1 MGAQWCSQAVSPDI
15 FKAAET
21 GNITELNAA
30 VKAGMSITVED
41 KVREGEWWFVVGR
54 VPLQVTLLP
63 QAQRWTLLSLSHSFF
78 PHLSPTC
85 VASMASVGH

>member
-41 KVREGEWWFVVGR
+41 KVREG
-54 VPLQVTLLP
+54 
-63 QAQRWTLLSLSHSFF
+63 
-78 PHLSPTC
+78 
-85 VASMASVGH
+85 